1 MNLFALQA
9 CARHV
14 NESKDYDAQLY
25 PSMVS
30 LVAAALLHHFWD
42 ESGEW
47 SGPRGKYIM
56 SQGAQAGIDDG
67 VKVAKLL
74 GVDAEDIWLCLREFC
89 RRRDLLV
96 PEVCVV
102 LYTHEENSSSSTL
115 QAVVLIEACGQQ
127 LMTMLAKDLQV
138 ILQGGDGKG
147 IYPFEWLKKARS
159 LIYCMEHIMYHEPG
173 RFHQYRHVFSMVIIQ
188 VIMCSLGLCIA
199 RSDFVHVQHT
209 IDRLNDLKLEHYY
222 HSEGAHDKNAGHKE
236 TSLPDLLL
244 ELQHVSKILAQT
256 SLGVYKTTKIELHN
270 SLPLVFLEIFVVRLF
285 LLMVFDIMH
294 DSNFSEVP

>member
-1 MNLFALQA
+1 
-9 CARHV
+9 
-14 NESKDYDAQLY
+14 
-25 PSMVS
+25 
-30 LVAAALLHHFWD
+30 
-42 ESGEW
+42 
-47 SGPRGKYIM
+47 
-56 SQGAQAGIDDG
+56 
-67 VKVAKLL
+67 
-74 GVDAEDIWLCLREFC
+74 
-89 RRRDLLV
+89 
-96 PEVCVV
+96 
-102 LYTHEENSSSSTL
+102 
-115 QAVVLIEACGQQ
+115 
-127 LMTMLAKDLQV
+127 
-138 ILQGGDGKG
+138 
-147 IYPFEWLKKARS
+147 
-159 LIYCMEHIMYHEPG
+159 
-173 RFHQYRHVFSMVIIQ
+173 
-188 VIMCSLGLCIA
+188 MCSLGLCIA